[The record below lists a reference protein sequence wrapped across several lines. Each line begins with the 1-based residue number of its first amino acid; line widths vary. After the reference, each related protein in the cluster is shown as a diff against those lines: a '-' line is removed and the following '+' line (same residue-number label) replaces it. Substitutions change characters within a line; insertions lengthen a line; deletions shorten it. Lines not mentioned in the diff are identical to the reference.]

1 VLDLSTLNPPQR
13 EAVTVPEGP
22 LLVLAGAGSGKTRVI
37 AHRVAWLLERG
48 EPPVS
53 LLAVTFTNKAARE
66 MRERVRALAGPAG
79 AQVLVATFHGFGLW
93 LLGQEHAA
101 AGLPRRFGVCD
112 AGDQMAIVRRCLRE
126 VQVDDRRFD
135 AKRVLAVLS
144 RAKSALQEG
153 IPVRPEGQ
161 GDDYDLVAARVW
173 PRYQEALRAQKS
185 LDFDDLI
192 ARPVGLLA
200 GDAALRARWRE
211 RFRHVLVDEFQDTN
225 DAQLRLLDLLCAPE
239 APQQA
244 RRRGAGG
251 KAEGADPRGASGP
264 RANGRKEGGRSTA
277 GRSARGRQ
285 EDDREAAG
293 RETDPGRPA
302 GRGRGGPGA
311 EGQPPGWTGRSLCAV
326 GDDDQA
332 IYGWRGAE
340 VRHIL
345 GFERRFPGA
354 RVVRLEQNYR
364 STGNVLACAN
374 AVIARAARRHAKRL
388 WTGAGPGDPV
398 RVVALEDDE
407 EEARF
412 VAGEIGRAR
421 AEGRRLEDVAVL
433 YRLNAQSRPLEEALR
448 EAGLPH
454 VVRGGPAFFDRAEV
468 RDVLGWLKVCAVP
481 HDDVSLARIADV
493 PPRGIGDVSLGR
505 LGEWAA
511 AQRVPL
517 FRALRR
523 APEAPGLPRGAA
535 ERMGELAALVE
546 RMQARFRGGRLAEAA
561 RALVAEIGLL
571 DHVRGSVRSPEAGAR
586 KVEAVEGVL
595 RSLEAWEQRER
606 RPTLEA
612 FLQRLA
618 LDSRDEEPE
627 ESAGVTLMT
636 LHGAKGLEF
645 PTVFLVGCEED
656 LLPVAGIQG
665 EARDLEE
672 ERRLAYVGITRAREV
687 LWLTRAKA
695 RARRG
700 KVDPRTP
707 SRFLADLPAGAWA
720 AHDPSSASSPVQ
732 AAARSAEVV
741 AALRARLAGRRG

>member
-1 VLDLSTLNPPQR
+1 MVDVSALNPPQR

-37 AHRVAWLLERG
+37 AHRVAWLLEQG
-48 EPPVS
+48 EPPAS

-66 MRERVRALAGPAG
+66 MRERIRALGG
-79 AQVLVATFHGFGLW
+79 AEGAEVLVATFHGFGLW

-112 AGDQMAIVRRCLRE
+112 AGDQMALVRRCLSE
-126 VQVDDRRFD
+126 IQVDDRRFD
-135 AKRVLAVLS
+135 AKRVLALLS
-144 RAKSALQEG
+144 RARNALQEE

-173 PRYQEALRAQKS
+173 PRYRAALQAQRS
-185 LDFDDLI
+185 LDFDDLV
-192 ARPVGLLA
+192 ARPVALLA
-200 GDAALRARWRE
+200 GDAALRARWRD

-225 DAQLRLLDLLCAPE
+225 DAQLRLLELLAGAEPPRGRSR
-239 APQQA
+239 AA
-244 RRRGAGG
+244 AGAGW
-251 KAEGADPRGASGP
+251 A
-264 RANGRKEGGRSTA
+264 
-277 GRSARGRQ
+277 
-285 EDDREAAG
+285 
-293 RETDPGRPA
+293 
-302 GRGRGGPGA
+302 
-311 EGQPPGWTGRSLCAV
+311 GRSLCAV

-374 AVIARAARRHAKRL
+374 AVIARSARRHAKRL
-388 WTGAGPGDPV
+388 WTDAGPGAPV
-398 RVVALEDDE
+398 RVVALADEE

-412 VAGEIGRAR
+412 VAGEIVRAR

-448 EAGLPH
+448 EAGIRHL
-454 VVRGGPAFFDRAEV
+454 VRGGPAFFDRAEV
-468 RDVLGWLKVCAVP
+468 RDVLAWLKVCAAP
-481 HDDVSLARIADV
+481 HDDVSLARIVDV

-511 AQRVPL
+511 AGRVPL
-517 FRALRR
+517 IRALAR
-523 APEAPGLPRGAA
+523 AAEVPALPRGAA
-535 ERMGELAALVE
+535 ERMADLAAQVE
-546 RMQARFRGGRLAEAA
+546 RLRDRFRGGRLAAAA
-561 RALVAEIGLL
+561 RALVEEIGLL
-571 DHVRGSVRSPEAGAR
+571 DHVRRSVRSAEAGAR

-606 RPTLEA
+606 RPTLDA

-645 PTVFLVGCEED
+645 PVVFLVGCEED
-656 LLPVAGIQG
+656 LLPVSGIQG

-687 LWLTRAKA
+687 LWLTRACA
-695 RARRG
+695 RTRRG
-700 KVDPRTP
+700 RVDPRTP
-707 SRFLADLPAGAWA
+707 SRFLADLPPGASA
-720 AHDPSSASSPVQ
+720 AHDPG
-732 AAARSAEVV
+732 AAASPAEVQSRSSEV
-741 AALRARLAGRRG
+741 LAAIRAQLAAGKR

>member
-1 VLDLSTLNPPQR
+1 MVDVSALNPPQR

-37 AHRVAWLLERG
+37 AHRVAWLLEQG
-48 EPPVS
+48 EPPAS

-66 MRERVRALAGPAG
+66 MRERIRALGG
-79 AQVLVATFHGFGLW
+79 AEGAEVLVATFHGFGLW

-112 AGDQMAIVRRCLRE
+112 AGDQMALVRRCLSE
-126 VQVDDRRFD
+126 IQVDDRRFD
-135 AKRVLAVLS
+135 AKRVLALLS
-144 RAKSALQEG
+144 RARNALQEE

-173 PRYQEALRAQKS
+173 PRYRAALQAQRS
-185 LDFDDLI
+185 LDFDDLV
-192 ARPVGLLA
+192 ARPVALLA
-200 GDAALRARWRE
+200 GDAALRARWRD

-225 DAQLRLLDLLCAPE
+225 DAQLRLLELLAGAEP
-239 APQQA
+239 PRG
-244 RRRGAGG
+244 RRRGA
-251 KAEGADPRGASGP
+251 AGA
-264 RANGRKEGGRSTA
+264 
-277 GRSARGRQ
+277 
-285 EDDREAAG
+285 
-293 RETDPGRPA
+293 
-302 GRGRGGPGA
+302 
-311 EGQPPGWTGRSLCAV
+311 GWAGRSLCAV

-374 AVIARAARRHAKRL
+374 AVIARSARRHAKRL
-388 WTGAGPGDPV
+388 WTDAGPGAPV
-398 RVVALEDDE
+398 RVVALADEE

-412 VAGEIGRAR
+412 VAGEIVRTR

-448 EAGLPH
+448 EAGIPH
-454 VVRGGPAFFDRAEV
+454 LVRGGPAFFDRAEV
-468 RDVLGWLKVCAVP
+468 RDVLAWLKVCAAP
-481 HDDVSLARIADV
+481 HDDVSLARIVDV

-511 AQRVPL
+511 AGRVPL
-517 FRALRR
+517 IRALAR
-523 APEAPGLPRGAA
+523 AAEVPALPRGAA
-535 ERMGELAALVE
+535 ERMADLAAQVE
-546 RMQARFRGGRLAEAA
+546 RLRDRFRGGRLAAAA
-561 RALVAEIGLL
+561 RALVEEIGLL
-571 DHVRGSVRSPEAGAR
+571 DHVRRSVRSAEAGAR

-606 RPTLEA
+606 RPTLDA

-645 PTVFLVGCEED
+645 PVVFLVGCEED
-656 LLPVAGIQG
+656 LLPVSGIQG

-687 LWLTRAKA
+687 LWLTRACA
-695 RARRG
+695 RTRRG
-700 KVDPRTP
+700 RVDPRTP
-707 SRFLADLPAGAWA
+707 SRFLADLPPGASA
-720 AHDPSSASSPVQ
+720 AHDPG
-732 AAARSAEVV
+732 AAASPAEVQSRSSEV
-741 AALRARLAGRRG
+741 LAAIRAQLAAGKR